1 MKSADWLI
9 LKKLDDL
16 EKLVV
21 ATQVQTNAKLD
32 ELLENKKL
40 FLTPELETAIR
51 RVSVLADSIDRK
63 VPDNKG

>member
-1 MKSADWLI
+1 MNMKAADWLV

-32 ELLENKKL
+32 ELLENKQL
-40 FLTPELETAIR
+40 FVTPELERAIKN
-51 RVSVLADSIDRK
+51 VSVLAASIDRK
-63 VPDNKG
+63 VPDR